1 MNSMR
6 YLWYLTA
13 VVLLLAGQALW
24 AGPSD
29 VKFAP
34 HGALMING
42 KGVFPIG
49 FTMPPPAHGVTPWGR
64 AGLEELADAGATFL
78 RTGPMA
84 VAWTDETIAN
94 EQKYLDQAA
103 KYGLYCA
110 TNLREYSS
118 VKEGEPKEAKL
129 RELVERFK
137 DHPALGVWKGVDE
150 PQWGK
155 HPVEPMLRAY
165 EIIHKLDG
173 RHPVFVVQA
182 PRGKVEELRAYDA
195 TYDITGADIYPIS
208 YPPGGHS
215 IDANDHIS
223 MVGDFTKK
231 MMDVASH
238 PPDAQAS
245 DRAAAPHPKPVWMVL
260 QISFSGTIK
269 PGKTLRMP
277 SFPETRFMTYQA
289 IINGARGLLFFG
301 GHIDK
306 AIPEADKKYGWA
318 WTHWRRV
325 LRPVIEEI
333 GSKSPLYPA
342 LLAPESK
349 LAIKC
354 SDPKVEFCVR
364 EVGNDI
370 FILACKREGDAVKD
384 TKQATFVGLPGEL
397 ADAEVMFESPRRV
410 EVKGGALTDWF
421 APFDVHVYRIRKAQ

>member
-1 MNSMR
+1 MR
-6 YLWYLTA
+6 HITLIAAALLTITITRITSA
-13 VVLLLAGQALW
+13 A
-24 AGPSD
+24 PSD
-29 VKFAP
+29 VKIGP
-34 HGALMING
+34 HGALIING
-42 KGVFPIG
+42 KPIFPIG
-49 FTMPPPAHGVTPWGR
+49 FTMPPPPDGVTPWGKP
-64 AGLEELADAGATFL
+64 ALEELADAGATFL

-103 KYGLYCA
+103 KYGLFCA

-118 VKEGEPKEAKL
+118 VKEGDPKEAKL
-129 RELVERFK
+129 RELVARFK

-155 HPVEPMLRAY
+155 HPIDPMLRAY
-165 EIIHKLDG
+165 QVIHQLDG

-182 PRGKVEELRAYDA
+182 PRGKIEELRAYDA

-215 IDANDHIS
+215 VDPNDHIS
-223 MVGDFTKK
+223 MVGDFTRK
-231 MMDVASH
+231 MMEVAQQRTT
-238 PPDAQAS
+238 DNGQ
-245 DRAAAPHPKPVWMVL
+245 RTKPIWMVL
-260 QISFSGTIK
+260 QISFSGTIR

-289 IINGARGLLFFG
+289 IINGARGLLYFG

-306 AIPEADKKYGWA
+306 AIPEQDKQYKWA

-325 LRPVIEEI
+325 LRPVIEEM

-342 LLAPESK
+342 ILAPESK
-349 LAIKC
+349 LKIQC
-354 SDPKVEFCVR
+354 SDPKIEFCVR
-364 EVGNDI
+364 EVGDDV
-370 FILACKREGDAVKD
+370 FILACKREGDMVKD
-384 TKQATFVGLPGEL
+384 TKQATFTGLPEGVA

-410 EVKGGALTDWF
+410 EIKSAALTDWF
-421 APFDVHVYRIRKAQ
+421 APFDVHVYRIKRTAPQ

>member
-1 MNSMR
+1 MR
-6 YLWYLTA
+6 YRILIAL
-13 VVLLLAGQALW
+13 VLPMVW
-24 AGPSD
+24 ANQFTFAAPNE
-29 VKFAP
+29 VKIAP
-34 HGALMING
+34 HGALIINS
-42 KGVFPIG
+42 KPIFPIG
-49 FTMPPPAHGVTPWGR
+49 FTMPPPADGVTPWGKP
-64 AGLEELADAGATFL
+64 ALEELADGGATFL
-78 RTGPMA
+78 RTGPMG
-84 VAWTDETIAN
+84 VAWTEETFAN

-110 TNLREYSS
+110 TNLRELSS
-118 VKEGEPKEAKL
+118 VKEDSPAEAKL
-129 RELVERFK
+129 RSLLERFK
-137 DHPALGVWKGVDE
+137 DHPGLGVWKGVDE

-165 EIIHKLDG
+165 EVIHKTDG
-173 RHPVFVVQA
+173 HHPIFVVQA
-182 PRGKVEELRAYDA
+182 PRGTIEQLRDYDR

-215 IDANDHIS
+215 IDPNDHIS

-231 MMDVASH
+231 MMQVAEGK
-238 PPDAQAS
+238 
-245 DRAAAPHPKPVWMVL
+245 KPVWMVL

-289 IINGARGLLFFG
+289 IINGARGLLYFG

-306 AIPEADKKYGWA
+306 AIPEQDKKYGWA

-349 LAIKC
+349 LPIKC
-354 SDPKVEFCVR
+354 SDSNIEFCVR
-364 EVGNDI
+364 EAGNEL
-370 FILACKREGDAVKD
+370 FILACKREGDPVKD
-384 TKQATFVGLPGEL
+384 TNDATFTGLPAEIRQG
-397 ADAEVMFESPRRV
+397 EVMFESPRQV
-410 EVKGGALTDWF
+410 EAKSGAVADWF
-421 APFDVHVYRIRKAQ
+421 APFDVHVYRFKR